1 MFVTIAKILASSRV
15 SVDMIAGPTE
25 LLVYAD
31 SNADPKLVA
40 LDLIS
45 QAEHS
50 YDTFCGL
57 VTTYKE
63 LAVQVTN
70 NIESILEKNIITRA
84 DIVKKSLKKTDLL
97 RYVKM
102 NLLQ

>member
-1 MFVTIAKILASSRV
+1 
-15 SVDMIAGPTE
+15 MIAGPTE

-57 VTTYKE
+57 VTNYKE

-70 NIESILEKNIITRA
+70 NIRVHPRKKHYHACRNSQEKPARKRI
-84 DIVKKSLKKTDLL
+84 
-97 RYVKM
+97 YC
-102 NLLQ
+102 NL